1 MKSRRIFKE
10 SYISYNIS
18 NNKIPISP
26 KEETYIKKYSNYK
39 SIKKYTKKDID
50 MIIKIQRWWKS
61 ILSKQNKYKK
71 IENTTSKRSVESLRV
86 KHYSN
91 SSFNNNRSNKYENN
105 SNNYK
110 YLYNSLNSNSNF
122 QTNFNTYS
130 NNTNSTTNTNTNINF
145 RKNQN
150 SKSLTNN
157 INSNQHYHY
166 NSNTSTRGSN
176 TNYIQTQTITRKS
189 ETHSN
194 AQCGSLSTSPS
205 VKSKYLI
212 ETKKVQIFRKPKNKN
227 SISSFSEL
235 SRNEVKS
242 MIKNIWTEESF
253 CSTVESLSIISDEN
267 KMNNFSQ
274 NNSNNSII
282 LEQYEEKINELK
294 TLLIEKDEEL
304 NNLIKNLSQNEK
316 EDVLYGNKSISWNDV
331 NIPSPINE
339 IHIES
344 IKNDSI
350 RESISNLDG
359 ILEIQEINALSIIS
373 NKTRY
378 KNICQHLQSLTIF
391 SQINSDLKEKDE
403 DLIIQKIEEINIT
416 AIIPKITVK
425 NKIQELDGLEILCIE
440 KNKNKENIVQKM
452 DKIFINKSLEDNN
465 IIQELD
471 GIEFLKHKKQP
482 HIPQC
487 VDELLISREYDMLLV
502 KPVWN
507 KLKIQGA
514 GLNLLAVKKE
524 TALENQEID
533 EFSIFGKN
541 KPELI
546 IQTQEKFNYLNKDLF
561 KKIKIQQENN
571 KIEKINDIELIR
583 ECKEKEKE
591 ENIII
596 RNKNEK
602 PLLILDIENKENL
615 QIKKSYEAKEDWNK
629 IIKPIKATKVTIKNN
644 NKISPK
650 KIIEKEEIETIERVF
665 KNKNWTEEIKPIKTT
680 KLKIKGI
687 KMPHV
692 WDELNI
698 EENDKLNILN
708 NNVFKPKE
716 SLNIESFAFNL
727 DEEDKRFDNL
737 LYINN
742 TGFYLEG
749 NEKKKNLILSP
760 IQCERIMIKNIEKEE
775 KVKIVEKIIEKK
787 INWNEFNIPI
797 KNIYFNLN
805 QIKNN
810 KNPIFKKQRSDNIN
824 LIGAELP
831 KPQPLKNWKNILH
844 AQKSGK
850 FSLQGKSNI
859 IQNKNKLLI
868 ANGDKFYIQK
878 DSEDEIIYNDDYN
891 TNKSKQKSEEK
902 EKSTSEIKTQLVIKE
917 KEIIPK
923 YQREIRAEI
932 ARVKEIS
939 ESDSSSQSDLDVLE
953 GIKTKKD
960 KNKELIK
967 ISNGYQAKKINS
979 EVIYTAKNGLSINT
993 GGALYQKQ
1001 LKYEEN
1007 KKCNT
1012 IDCEEKIK
1020 NNDDSENSHYLT
1032 KILGGGHDEKKME
1045 ILKKNEQNNPRKQI
1059 IITNS
1064 KIQITTQNG
1073 INEKNNNEII
1083 INNSLKQNQKIPI
1096 GDNKLNNQMK
1106 KGEIIFNPKIR
1117 TTKAHYS
1124 TNSTC
1129 LSGRGNVIVNSRRI
1143 NEKKINEGYSMDN
1156 SYLNERKN
1164 KAEIKLKRSKVKNVE
1179 ILRDNDSQQSF

>member
-26 KEETYIKKYSNYK
+26 KEETYTRKYSNYK

-166 NSNTSTRGSN
+166 NSNTSSRGSN

-267 KMNNFSQ
+267 KMNNLSQ

-391 SQINSDLKEKDE
+391 SQINSELKEKDE

-425 NKIQELDGLEILCIE
+425 NKIQELDGLEILC
-440 KNKNKENIVQKM
+440 
-452 DKIFINKSLEDNN
+452 
-465 IIQELD
+465 
-471 GIEFLKHKKQP
+471 KKW
-482 HIPQC
+482 IKY
-487 VDELLISREYDMLLV
+487 LLI
-502 KPVWN
+502 
-507 KLKIQGA
+507 
-514 GLNLLAVKKE
+514 NLWK
-524 TALENQEID
+524 
-533 EFSIFGKN
+533 
-541 KPELI
+541 
-546 IQTQEKFNYLNKDLF
+546 
-561 KKIKIQQENN
+561 
-571 KIEKINDIELIR
+571 
-583 ECKEKEKE
+583 
-591 ENIII
+591 III
-596 RNKNEK
+596 
-602 PLLILDIENKENL
+602 
-615 QIKKSYEAKEDWNK
+615 SY
-629 IIKPIKATKVTIKNN
+629 
-644 NKISPK
+644 
-650 KIIEKEEIETIERVF
+650 
-665 KNKNWTEEIKPIKTT
+665 KNWT
-680 KLKIKGI
+680 
-687 KMPHV
+687 V
-692 WDELNI
+692 
-698 EENDKLNILN
+698 
-708 NNVFKPKE
+708 
-716 SLNIESFAFNL
+716 
-727 DEEDKRFDNL
+727 
-737 LYINN
+737 
-742 TGFYLEG
+742 
-749 NEKKKNLILSP
+749 
-760 IQCERIMIKNIEKEE
+760 
-775 KVKIVEKIIEKK
+775 
-787 INWNEFNIPI
+787 
-797 KNIYFNLN
+797 
-805 QIKNN
+805 
-810 KNPIFKKQRSDNIN
+810 
-824 LIGAELP
+824 
-831 KPQPLKNWKNILH
+831 
-844 AQKSGK
+844 
-850 FSLQGKSNI
+850 SN
-859 IQNKNKLLI
+859 
-868 ANGDKFYIQK
+868 F
-878 DSEDEIIYNDDYN
+878 
-891 TNKSKQKSEEK
+891 
-902 EKSTSEIKTQLVIKE
+902 
-917 KEIIPK
+917 
-923 YQREIRAEI
+923 
-932 ARVKEIS
+932 
-939 ESDSSSQSDLDVLE
+939 
-953 GIKTKKD
+953 
-960 KNKELIK
+960 
-967 ISNGYQAKKINS
+967 
-979 EVIYTAKNGLSINT
+979 
-993 GGALYQKQ
+993 
-1001 LKYEEN
+1001 
-1007 KKCNT
+1007 
-1012 IDCEEKIK
+1012 
-1020 NNDDSENSHYLT
+1020 
-1032 KILGGGHDEKKME
+1032 
-1045 ILKKNEQNNPRKQI
+1045 
-1059 IITNS
+1059 
-1064 KIQITTQNG
+1064 
-1073 INEKNNNEII
+1073 
-1083 INNSLKQNQKIPI
+1083 
-1096 GDNKLNNQMK
+1096 
-1106 KGEIIFNPKIR
+1106 
-1117 TTKAHYS
+1117 
-1124 TNSTC
+1124 
-1129 LSGRGNVIVNSRRI
+1129 
-1143 NEKKINEGYSMDN
+1143 
-1156 SYLNERKN
+1156 
-1164 KAEIKLKRSKVKNVE
+1164 
-1179 ILRDNDSQQSF
+1179 